1 MATESEGLILSKFE
15 KSIEYDQCNIGL
27 QITTRLKM
35 APKTPKTRKRYVKQT
50 TTKKTLNMMVE
61 REIEK
66 KSTKRY

>member
-35 APKTPKTRKRYVKQT
+35 APKTRKRYVKQT